1 MAEFLSTT
9 VNALLVAGLYATM
22 SYGLTLIWGVMK
34 IINLSH
40 AGVLMLGAY
49 ATLLLSDGLHI
60 DPLLTVPLTAVVFFL
75 VGMAIERVLVRPLA
89 GAPPITTLL
98 LLFGLWLV
106 MQNLAYSLF
115 TGDTRSVLTPYS
127 RSNVPLGPVVVPVT
141 WLVVFALGL
150 LILLLLQVFLSRTLL
165 GSAIRALA
173 QDRDACRLVGIDI
186 DRVSMVAFG
195 LGIALAAVA
204 GALLSLL
211 FSFNPEFGGPF
222 QLKSFAII
230 VLGGLESFVGVAIA
244 AVVVALAEQWSV
256 LFMPA
261 ALQNVVAFVIL
272 VVALVV
278 LPGGIMGALRQ
289 IRWRPGLARRAQGA
303 GGPS

>member
-1 MAEFLSTT
+1 MNEFLSTT
-9 VNALLVAGLYATM
+9 VNAILLAGVYATM
-22 SYGLTLIWGVMK
+22 SYGLALIWGVMK

-49 ATLLLSDGLHI
+49 STLWLKDVLRI
-60 DPLLTVPLTAVVFFL
+60 DPLLTLPITAAGFFL
-75 VGMAIERVLVRPLA
+75 VGMAIERLLVRRLA
-89 GAPPITTLL
+89 SAPPISTLL

-106 MQNLAYSLF
+106 MQNFAYSMF
-115 TGDTRSVLTPYS
+115 TGDTRSVLTAYS
-127 RSNVPLGPVVVPVT
+127 QSNARFGPLIIPVT
-141 WLVVFALGL
+141 WLIVFVAGL
-150 LILLLLQVFLSRTLL
+150 FILALLQYFLTRTML

-173 QDRDACRLVGIDI
+173 QDQEACRLVGIN
-186 DRVSMVAFG
+186 VEGASMVAFG
-195 LGIALAAVA
+195 LGTALAAVA

-211 FSFNPEFGGPF
+211 YSFNPEFGGTF

-256 LFMPA
+256 TFTRA
-261 ALQNVVAFVIL
+261 ALQNVVAFVVL

-289 IRWRPGLARRAQGA
+289 VSWPRFPAR
-303 GGPS
+303 S

>member
-9 VNALLVAGLYATM
+9 VNAILLAGVYATM
-22 SYGLTLIWGVMK
+22 SYGLALIWGVMK

-49 ATLLLSDGLHI
+49 STLWLTGALRI
-60 DPLLTVPLTAVVFFL
+60 DPLLTVPVTAAGFFL
-75 VGMAIERVLVRPLA
+75 VGMAIERLLVRRLA
-89 GAPPITTLL
+89 NAPPISTLL

-106 MQNLAYSLF
+106 MQNFAYSLF

-127 RSNVPLGPVVVPVT
+127 QSNARFGPLIVPAT
-141 WLVVFALGL
+141 WLIVFVVGL
-150 LILLLLQVFLSRTLL
+150 FILTLLQLFLTRTML

-173 QDRDACRLVGIDI
+173 QDRDACRLVGIDVE
-186 DRVSMVAFG
+186 RASMVAFG
-195 LGIALAAVA
+195 LGTALAAVA

-244 AVVVALAEQWSV
+244 AVIVALAEQWSV
-256 LFMPA
+256 AFMEA
-261 ALQNVVAFVIL
+261 ALQNVVAFVVL

-289 IRWRPGLARRAQGA
+289 VSWPRFPAR
-303 GGPS
+303 S